1 MASSSK
7 VLDLVRYVGQT
18 LSVKRR
24 NGSIV
29 SLRISASTSNPLY
42 PFQDSS
48 GGFYTPEGCTFFGQR
63 SPDDIVKILG
73 IRKPGMGRTELR
85 DFISQTEEY
94 ARQLKLELSRRESC
108 PTLQEA
114 SEGDVLEDDSIVLLK
129 CANKAIL
136 VSPSYTETEA
146 TWSDTFLELNDS
158 LKEGGFNPSE
168 WFVPNKSLL
177 HLAMTNH
184 RRSFGD
190 CWYWSSSEIDDTR
203 AEAVDFR
210 DEGSYDIHLKSY
222 KGCVRAFRSV
232 YF

>member
-29 SLRISASTSNPLY
+29 CLRISASTSNPLY

-48 GGFYTPEGCTFFGQR
+48 GGFYTPEGCTFFGQK

-73 IRKPGMGRTELR
+73 IRKLGMGRSELR
-85 DFISQTEEY
+85 DFISQTEDY

-114 SEGDVLEDDSIVLLK
+114 SEGDVLEDDPIVLIK
-129 CANKAIL
+129 CANTAIL
-136 VSPSYTETEA
+136 VSPSYTETKA